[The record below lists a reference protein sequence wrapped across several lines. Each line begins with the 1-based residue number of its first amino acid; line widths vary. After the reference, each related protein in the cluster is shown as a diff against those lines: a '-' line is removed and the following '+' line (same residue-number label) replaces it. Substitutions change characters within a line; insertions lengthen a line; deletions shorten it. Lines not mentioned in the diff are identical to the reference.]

1 MLTPLWL
8 EISDDGPNDKPQN
21 KLILSI

>member
-8 EISDDGPNDKPQN
+8 EISDDGRNDKPQN